1 MKAINNIVY
10 PTLLACALSISMQGC
25 KEDTLVFPEQIV
37 VDDNIS
43 VEDRGPVKQ
52 NSFAYSTDDDE
63 TIKFDLHNV
72 DKERVKSIFFSVNQ
86 NGEKIETEITNF
98 DDLYIIKNLPLR
110 TVSDIEVWA
119 IGLNN
124 LPSQKYTYKVTPL
137 PYAATTVSENII
149 FDWALNTGYL
159 RVNNT
164 TRAVTTLYY
173 KIDNAASY
181 TELVVPNP
189 TMELDVEIQG
199 LSRGAHTLSY
209 YVTDAIGGQSK
220 VFTKDF
226 ISFDIVKIPN
236 TELSAEVSSIEL
248 GEGAGNGV
256 AASLIDG
263 NINSYWHTPWSLATN
278 PAYPHWIILDLG
290 KVRAFSGFEM
300 IRRHNNTTGGFKT
313 FTVEHSTDNVNWT
326 ILKKDLNFN
335 SADSPAAFQRYNF
348 DTTNTRYIRI
358 NITAPMGSVQSTHL
372 AEINV
377 FEIL

>member
-124 LPSQKYTYKVTPL
+124 LPSQKYTYKVKPL

>member
-181 TELVVPNP
+181 TDLVVPNP

>member
-1 MKAINNIVY
+1 
-10 PTLLACALSISMQGC
+10 
-25 KEDTLVFPEQIV
+25 
-37 VDDNIS
+37 
-43 VEDRGPVKQ
+43 
-52 NSFAYSTDDDE
+52 
-63 TIKFDLHNV
+63 
-72 DKERVKSIFFSVNQ
+72 
-86 NGEKIETEITNF
+86 
-98 DDLYIIKNLPLR
+98 
-110 TVSDIEVWA
+110 
-119 IGLNN
+119 
-124 LPSQKYTYKVTPL
+124 
-137 PYAATTVSENII
+137 
-149 FDWALNTGYL
+149 
-159 RVNNT
+159 
-164 TRAVTTLYY
+164 
-173 KIDNAASY
+173 
-181 TELVVPNP
+181 
-189 TMELDVEIQG
+189 